1 MSICYNKT
9 QSKTD
14 WFNWNYTSWV
24 WFQIRLPDTT
34 PETYMEDLVGHIDRV
49 LEVMNLNIPGVK
61 KAPWHKTTVTQNAL
75 ISELSDDP
83 MDATWYLWV

>member
-1 MSICYNKT
+1 
-9 QSKTD
+9 
-14 WFNWNYTSWV
+14 
-24 WFQIRLPDTT
+24 
-34 PETYMEDLVGHIDRV
+34 MEDLVGHIDRV